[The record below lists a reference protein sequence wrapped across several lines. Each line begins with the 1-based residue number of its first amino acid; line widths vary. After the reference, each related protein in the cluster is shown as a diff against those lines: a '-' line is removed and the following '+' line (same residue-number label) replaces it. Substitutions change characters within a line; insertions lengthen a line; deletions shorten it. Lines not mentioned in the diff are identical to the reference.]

1 MSDDR
6 LIRLQNLKGLCAQR
20 GWGPSD
26 LAREVGNVYSYWHD
40 VLADGSEKSFGEKA
54 ARKTE
59 EALGLTPRGV
69 LDKTLPILR
78 AHRQDDSLANGRH
91 QSNLGV
97 RLRGMSP

>member
-69 LDKTLPILR
+69 LDKTLPILSAR
-78 AHRQDDSLANGRH
+78 STSA
-91 QSNLGV
+91 
-97 RLRGMSP
+97 SPR